1 MAALTFVE
9 PEDPLGAK
17 HLGWQLV
24 VEKVLKFAQ
33 GERPL
38 RRKRQRGESLDGGV
52 VGVSRVIVLVM
63 IVVVVIV
70 MIVVVVVVLVF
81 AVAVVV
87 IAGAVVWLGAEL
99 LLGNDFVAFEQPHA
113 E

>member
-24 VEKVLKFAQ
+24 VEKILKFAQ

-52 VGVSRVIVLVM
+52 VGVISVIVMIVLVM
-63 IVVVVIV
+63 IVVVITVI
-70 MIVVVVVVLVF
+70 VVLVF

-99 LLGNDFVAFEQPHA
+99 LLGNNFVAFEQSHA
-113 E
+113 EQ